1 MGLVLG
7 VTLLRD
13 LFSFWLGLNWEKIE
27 VLVLYLSQLQKELL
41 DHKTEL
47 ELKKARNNCL
57 SISRT
62 LSSLSFLC

>member
-27 VLVLYLSQLQKELL
+27 VLVLYLSLLQKELL
-41 DHKTEL
+41 DH
-47 ELKKARNNCL
+47 
-57 SISRT
+57 
-62 LSSLSFLC
+62 